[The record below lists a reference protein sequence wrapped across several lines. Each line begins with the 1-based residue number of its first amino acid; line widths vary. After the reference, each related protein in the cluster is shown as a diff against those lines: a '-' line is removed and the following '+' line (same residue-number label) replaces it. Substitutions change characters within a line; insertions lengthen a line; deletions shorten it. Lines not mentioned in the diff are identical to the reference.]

1 MNVDPV
7 HLADALWQARVNRN
21 PIVPLTTSCPGI
33 TLEEAYAISRLN
45 FERRLKSTGVK
56 SIGRKIGL
64 TSLAVQKQLGVGE
77 PDFGFLTSDMQL
89 SDQGV
94 LPAGDLIQGRAEGEV
109 AFFLA
114 RDLTMSDPTFE
125 DVVRATDSVSV
136 CIEII
141 DSRVAEWKIQI
152 QDTVADNASSS
163 HFVLG
168 AKKVKLQGLD
178 LRMAGM
184 KLTRN
189 GEVESTG
196 VGAAC
201 LGNPVSAMQ
210 WLARRMAGLGDPLRA
225 GDLILSGAYG
235 PVIPLRAPLEGERG
249 DRIEVAISGLGE
261 VGFSFGEPSG
271 VRPARKG

>member
-1 MNVDPV
+1 MNVDPA

-21 PIVPLTTSCPGI
+21 PILPLTTSYPEL
-33 TLEEAYAISRLN
+33 TLEQAYAVSRLN
-45 FERRLKSTGVK
+45 FERRLKSPGVK
-56 SIGRKIGL
+56 AIGRKIGL
-64 TSLAVQKQLGVGE
+64 TSLAVQKQLGVAE
-77 PDFGFLTSDMQL
+77 PDFGFLTSDMQVP
-89 SDQGV
+89 DQGV
-94 LPAGDLIQGRAEGEV
+94 LPIANLIQGRAEGEV
-109 AFFLA
+109 AFFLG
-114 RDLTMSDPTFE
+114 RDLTMSEPSFE
-125 DVVRATDSVSV
+125 DVVLATDFVSV

-163 HFVLG
+163 HIVVG
-168 AKKVKLQGLD
+168 AKKVKLPELD

-201 LGNPVSAMQ
+201 LGNPVSAVQ

-235 PVIPLRAPLEGERG
+235 PVIPLRAPLEGERA
-249 DRIEVAISGLGE
+249 DWIEVAISGLGE
-261 VGFSFGEPSG
+261 VAFSFGEPSG
-271 VRPARKG
+271 IRPGRKG